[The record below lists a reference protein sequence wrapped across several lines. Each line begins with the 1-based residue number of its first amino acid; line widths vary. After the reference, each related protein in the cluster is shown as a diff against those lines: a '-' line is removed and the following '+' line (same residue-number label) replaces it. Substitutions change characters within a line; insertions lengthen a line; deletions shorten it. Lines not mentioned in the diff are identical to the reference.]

1 MSRLKAPFPYFGGNS
16 RFAAAWLLL
25 VVAPGVAHTVRR
37 WRR

>member
-1 MSRLKAPFPYFGGNS
+1 MTAVLISCGLLII
-16 RFAAAWLLL
+16 AAWLLL